1 MAERHAF
8 VLPTRQRLRANL
20 VARQALSAA
29 PSVARVI
36 LAVLRSLAFC
46 FAKQLFRA
54 LELLSDGSASTGL
67 LD

>member
-20 VARQALSAA
+20 VTRQTLSAA
-29 PSVARVI
+29 LSVARVI

-46 FAKQLFRA
+46 FAKQLFGA
-54 LELLSDGSASTGL
+54 LELLGDGSTSTRL
-67 LD
+67 FD